1 MSNYRNKILSFAALA
16 VALAPALASAQD
28 ATAKRVAD
36 FVECKLSM
44 EQVNAF
50 GDELNAE
57 HIKGLAQTDDGGDA
71 ALMLWKSAQPLSA
84 WGEKSSYVNFPSR
97 QEMHLAYKVPAGQ
110 ELKVGEALAKR
121 IGGMSPR
128 PDLAAMIETYD
139 WKGLDYRKVL
149 PGEKTVRVLVDV
161 SYSPGWV
168 TVGCGYGDAIQ

>member
-1 MSNYRNKILSFAALA
+1 MSNYRNTILSFAMAA
-16 VALAPALASAQD
+16 VALAPVLAAAQD

-36 FVECKLSM
+36 FIECKLSL

-50 GDELNAE
+50 GDEINAE
-57 HIKGLAQTDDGGDA
+57 QVKGLAQSDDGGDA

-110 ELKVGEALAKR
+110 ELKLGEALAKR

-161 SYSPGWV
+161 SYAPGWV